1 MDSRMSAKLSSQRSS
16 PTKGRAMSPIEDRKE
31 KQKTPPPVATST
43 AERVK
48 ANSSNFPSAPG
59 RREVIPRS
67 KNITET
73 VGEAMKK
80 KVEQKKNATI
90 TEENEDDSENDF

>member
-1 MDSRMSAKLSSQRSS
+1 
-16 PTKGRAMSPIEDRKE
+16 MSPMEDREERK
-31 KQKTPPPVATST
+31 KTTTPPPASSST

-48 ANSSNFPSAPG
+48 ANSNNFPAAPG
-59 RREVIPRS
+59 RREVIPRN

-80 KVEQKKNATI
+80 KGEKGMSEQRKNATI
-90 TEENEDDSENDF
+90 TEENEYDSENKF

>member
-1 MDSRMSAKLSSQRSS
+1 M
-16 PTKGRAMSPIEDRKE
+16 
-31 KQKTPPPVATST
+31 
-43 AERVK
+43 K

-59 RREVIPRS
+59 RREVIPRN

-80 KVEQKKNATI
+80 KVDKGMSEQRKNATI
-90 TEENEDDSENDF
+90 TEENEDDSDNDF